1 MAIRLSTENVKSIVK
16 QDQWNPKLHWSIGES
31 VMDLQTLAQD
41 VGIYDLVS
49 ATALTHFWLAEWTP
63 ASLVRTWINGA

>member
-1 MAIRLSTENVKSIVK
+1 
-16 QDQWNPKLHWSIGES
+16 
-31 VMDLQTLAQD
+31 MDLQTLAQD